1 MVSYQFLMKKKSQ
14 KMFWF
19 IEIFVS
25 LHRKTEK

>member
-1 MVSYQFLMKKKSQ
+1 MVSYQFLMKKIA

-25 LHRKTEK
+25 LHRKTEM